1 MEISSFITFSEK
13 SLCLESSIFGVNLLK
28 MANQDEIVIGQ
39 SEKILSLTIQK
50 IKTGVS
56 FYLLLWELVMTK
68 LSAQATVLNFS
79 A

>member
-1 MEISSFITFSEK
+1 
-13 SLCLESSIFGVNLLK
+13 

-50 IKTGVS
+50 IKTAVS